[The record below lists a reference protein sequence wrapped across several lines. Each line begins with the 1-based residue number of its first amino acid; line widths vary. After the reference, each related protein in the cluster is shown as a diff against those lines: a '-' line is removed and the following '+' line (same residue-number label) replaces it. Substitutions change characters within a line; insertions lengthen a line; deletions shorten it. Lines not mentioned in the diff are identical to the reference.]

1 MNSFAH
7 YTDEEL
13 LGLLKSDDNNAFR
26 ELYERYWKKLLVRAS
41 ILLDSNEDA
50 EELVHDIFVKLWRK
64 RNTIALRHSF
74 HTYIAAM
81 LQYACF
87 EVLASRKRSVSVKNN
102 EMPHL
107 ADTSTQE
114 YLDFDSLRIQ
124 LEDAVKQ
131 LPDKCQLI
139 FRLSREEGLPDKVIA
154 DKLDVSVNTVRTQIA
169 RALRKLKA
177 SLNSFFIL

>member
-1 MNSFAH
+1 MIFSSF
-7 YTDEEL
+7 YSDEEL
-13 LGLLKSDDNNAFR
+13 LDLLKSDDNNAFR
-26 ELYERYWKKLLVRAS
+26 ELYERYWKKLLVRAN

-50 EELVHDIFVKLWRK
+50 EELVHDIFVKLWKK
-64 RNTIALRHSF
+64 RNTIALRHTF
-74 HTYIAAM
+74 HTYVAAM

-87 EVLASRKRSVSVKNN
+87 EVLANRKRNVSVKNI
-102 EMPHL
+102 EMTGF

-114 YLDFDSLRIQ
+114 YLDFDSLRNQ

-139 FRLSREEGLPDKVIA
+139 FRLSREEGLSDKAIA
-154 DKLDVSVNTVRTQIA
+154 EKLHISVNTVRTQIA